1 MTDRDVKTLLG
12 RNVRKIRLLRKL
24 SQADFAEKMDISVPF
39 LSDIE
44 NGKKW
49 VSPATLAKIAD
60 AMDIQLYELLKPETV
75 LPDHTA
81 DVLEK
86 YTVDIFG
93 AIGETLDNIRNGYI
107 QQLNDK
113 KTHGDKFPE

>member
-1 MTDRDVKTLLG
+1 MTDRDVKALLG
-12 RNVRKIRLLRKL
+12 RNIKRIRLLRKL

-60 AMDIQLYELLKPETV
+60 AMNIQVYELLKPETA
-75 LPDHTA
+75 LPDFDA
-81 DVLEK
+81 DILEK
-86 YTVDIFG
+86 YTADIFG
-93 AIGETLDNIRNGYI
+93 AIGETLDNIRDGYMR
-107 QQLNDK
+107 QLNDK
-113 KTHGDKFPE
+113 TGTRRQDP